1 MEEALSFFRAFEFWI
16 YLLIGLGALFFIRKF
31 VLAWQEIR
39 DAAFGLER
47 ENAQAR
53 LNQSATMLVLLLA
66 VAVSE
71 FILVYF
77 VAPTI
82 PGAITQPTPTLNPL
96 STPTITLS
104 ASTPNA
110 EGNVENQQPSLT
122 LEAVSSGCVP
132 GQIQISSPLEGI
144 EVSGVV
150 EILGT
155 ANTPNFGFYKLEIKR
170 PDETIWLT
178 LQAGNE
184 VVQDNKLGDWDT
196 RRLTPGEYQLGLVVV
211 DNQAQASSPCIVN
224 LRVVRAP
231 DETPSP

>member
-1 MEEALSFFRAFEFWI
+1 MEEALGFFRAFEFWI

-53 LNQSATMLVLLLA
+53 LNQSATMLVLLLSI
-66 VAVSE
+66 AVSE

-77 VAPTI
+77 IAPTI
-82 PGAITQPTPTLNPL
+82 PGTITQPTPTLNPL

-104 ASTPNA
+104 ATTPIA
-110 EGNVENQQPSLT
+110 EGNVANQQPSLT
-122 LEAVSSGCVP
+122 LEAVNSGCVP
-132 GQIQISSPLEGI
+132 GQIKISYPLEGI

-155 ANTPNFGFYKLEIKR
+155 ADTPNFGFYKLEIKR